1 MLVVV
6 LAGILAIAN
15 SADLSLGSAQQI
27 IYHAQIQIL
36 YSRIETECP
45 KTAKHKP
52 DKTLIG
58 TDLAMLKLQYD
69 ELAKTLQS
77 CLKQK
82 LAQGTPPEGKYLE
95 LLLYQVLIY
104 KYGIKLPCT
113 TI

>member
-1 MLVVV
+1 MAAALLVAV

-15 SADLSLGSAQQI
+15 TTDLSLGSAQQI
-27 IYHAQIQIL
+27 IYHAQVQIL
-36 YSRIETECP
+36 YSRIENECP

-52 DKTLIG
+52 DQNLIG

-82 LAQGTPPEGKYLE
+82 IAQGTPEGKYLE
-95 LLLYQVLIY
+95 LLIY
-104 KYGIKLPCT
+104 KVVV
-113 TI
+113 